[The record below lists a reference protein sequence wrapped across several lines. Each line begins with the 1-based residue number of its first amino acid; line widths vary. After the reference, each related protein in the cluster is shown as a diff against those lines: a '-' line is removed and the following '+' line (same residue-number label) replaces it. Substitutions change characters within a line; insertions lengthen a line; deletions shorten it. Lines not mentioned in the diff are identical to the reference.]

1 MSKAYDGP
9 SHQVELIP
17 ASEVHLTSQEIALG
31 KHLAE
36 EMRQRQAIT
45 TQNQGPKS
53 SRGTPHYG

>member
-9 SHQVELIP
+9 SHRVGLIP

-45 TQNQGPKS
+45 AQKQGTKIT
-53 SRGTPHYG
+53 RGIASYR